1 MVCPV
6 LWFASNSYLKG
17 FSCQRRA
24 RRFLTD
30 YSSASFTNYCHFI
43 SKSNLRDPLDI
54 VSLPYENPCRVD
66 EQLNPFMTP

>member
-1 MVCPV
+1 MSFGLPQTVT
-6 LWFASNSYLKG
+6 LKG
-17 FSCQRRA
+17 FSCLSRD

-30 YSSASFTNYCHFI
+30 YSFSAFTNYYCFI
-43 SKSNLRDPLDI
+43 SQSNLRDPLDI